1 MIEINR
7 LFLDTAPLIY
17 FLDDDENYADKMRDI
32 FYELLTS
39 GVKIITS
46 AVTVTEYL
54 TFPCRTGNVEKINV
68 FFEFINDAGIETAP
82 IDNRTAVKAAQNRA
96 EYPAFKTM
104 DALQLASAC
113 VNFCDIFLTNDK
125 QLCQFREIRCETVE
139 QFSMWLCQ

>member
-39 GVKIITS
+39 GVKII
-46 AVTVTEYL
+46 
-54 TFPCRTGNVEKINV
+54 
-68 FFEFINDAGIETAP
+68 NDAGIETAP
-82 IDNRTAVKAAQNRA
+82 IDNRTAVKAAQIRA